1 MKNVTRYLSFSSKL
15 KWQGALFL
23 ALLLTFL
30 LALPAVT
37 MAAKGGEPGSPGEE
51 GAGNQL
57 SLPAITDE
65 VQSAVSAFWA
75 VPGDAGLG
83 VEYSYGCEGTE
94 TSGNFSY
101 PNTSCVDDL
110 MAPTV
115 HYSAEECVATGYDPA
130 RPCEGL
136 TAGELSRIYWQKVGP
151 YWSADEEPLA
161 LETDGKA
168 YVSYVD
174 WGDALE
180 AVSWTE
186 RSRVRVETQP
196 YSSRIPMF
204 DPTVESCEEASEF
217 DQGDPEVDC
226 KVGFQMWHVSGQGIT
241 EHWGVRANEAAVSY
255 NYDSPFQIIKIGSA
269 MLNLTKLAP
278 EGAEDGIECPMPGE
292 GDEVPGPPV
301 VETWNGNAWEGT
313 CTWRN
318 EPYGSEVS
326 VGGKYVFGYNWPM
339 KDVKELCG
347 EDWKKTG
354 WWRLTFYT
362 TDDAVQFWDELAPT
376 TAPPT
381 VLAYPRDL
389 PRDGEFNPA
398 PPPVVVTAAEEEEED
413 DSEAL
418 YTPVIV
424 GNQSYNLSYL
434 DICIRTKEKGG
445 GGGNGGGGGTGGGK
459 PSDTPGSGGGGGQG
473 GDNFASGGGGGQQG
487 GGKR

>member
-15 KWQGALFL
+15 KWQWAGFL

-37 MAAKGGEPGSPGEE
+37 MAAKGGEPGAPGEE

-75 VPGDAGLG
+75 LPADSALG

-94 TSGNFSY
+94 FSGTFSY

-110 MAPTV
+110 MNPTV
-115 HYSAEECVATGYDPA
+115 HYTAADCVAEDYEPA

-136 TAGELSRIYWQKVGP
+136 APGDLSRIYWQKVGP

-161 LETDGKA
+161 LEEDSIA

-186 RSRVRVETQP
+186 RSRIRVETQP
-196 YSSRIPMF
+196 YSSRIAMF
-204 DPTVESCEEASEF
+204 DPTVESCEEASNLDSGE
-217 DQGDPEVDC
+217 PEVDC
-226 KVGFQMWHVSGQGIT
+226 KIGFQMWHVSGQGTT
-241 EHWGVRANEAAVSY
+241 EHWGVRANDADDAVSY
-255 NYDSPFQIIKIGSA
+255 NYDSPFQIIKTGTA
-269 MLNLTKLAP
+269 MLNLTKLEPGEA
-278 EGAEDGIECPMPGE
+278 DCPMPGE
-292 GDEVPGPPV
+292 GEEVPGPPV
-301 VETWNGNAWEGT
+301 VDTWNGNEWDGT

-318 EPYGSEVS
+318 ESYGSEVS
-326 VGGKYVFGYNWPM
+326 VGGKYVYGYNWPM

-347 EDWKKTG
+347 EDWQKTG

-362 TDDAVQFWDELAPT
+362 TDEAVQFWDELAPT
-376 TAPPT
+376 TAPPA
-381 VLAYPRDL
+381 VLAYVREL
-389 PRDGEFNPA
+389 PRKEFNPA
-398 PPPVVVTAAEEEEED
+398 PPPVVVTAAEEEE

-424 GNQSYNLSYL
+424 GNQSYNLTYL
-434 DICIRTKEKGG
+434 DICIRTKEQGG
-445 GGGNGGGGGTGGGK
+445 GGGKGGGGGTGGGK
-459 PSDTPGSGGGGGQG
+459 PGDTPGAGGGGGQG
-473 GDNFASGGGGGQQG
+473 GDNPGTGGGGGQG
-487 GGKR
+487 GGGGNP